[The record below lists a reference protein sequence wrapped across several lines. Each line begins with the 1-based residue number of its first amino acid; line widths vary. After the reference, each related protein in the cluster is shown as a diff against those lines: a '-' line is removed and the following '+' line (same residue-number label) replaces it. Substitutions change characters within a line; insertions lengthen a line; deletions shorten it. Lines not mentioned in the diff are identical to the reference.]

1 MGQAKQRG
9 TLEERIKASQAADD
23 LLKKAYPMKMYRDA
37 KIAAFNGDKIRCA
50 LAVMQ
55 SMVENQKQEELTNAG
70 KS

>member
-23 LLKKAYPMKMYRDA
+23 LLKIAYPMKMYRDA
-37 KIAAFNGDKIRCA
+37 KLAAFNGDKIRCA

-55 SMVENQKQEELTNAG
+55 TMIDNQKQEELT
-70 KS
+70 KPDRS